1 MAKAEVR
8 LTCKTCGKTFTWSKI
23 CGSRTATN
31 KAEEWATNNIEECS
45 ECRFKTK
52 IEHENIQAREMS
64 EEMKLPQLE
73 GSAKQIEWAETIR
86 AKFIGSYDNFKNS
99 SNPRSKKICKLF
111 EELIQKETT
120 AKFWIDHR
128 YDMIEDLTIDKD

>member
-1 MAKAEVR
+1 MAKAEVK

-23 CGSRTATN
+23 CDNRMAAN

-73 GSAKQIEWAETIR
+73 GSEKQIEWAETIR
-86 AKFIGSYDNFKNS
+86 MKFVESYDNFKS
-99 SNPRSKKICKLF
+99 SSKLRAKKVCKLF
-111 EELIQKETT
+111 EEIIETETT
-120 AKFWIDHR
+120 ARFWIDHR